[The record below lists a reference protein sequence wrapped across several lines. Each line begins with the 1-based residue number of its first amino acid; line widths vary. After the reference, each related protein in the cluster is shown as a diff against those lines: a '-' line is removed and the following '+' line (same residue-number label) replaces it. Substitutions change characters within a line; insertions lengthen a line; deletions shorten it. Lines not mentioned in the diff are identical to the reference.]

1 VYKSV
6 SNEIMFGVKACGKM
20 QIEKLEI
27 QKMNRNMKKKV
38 FLSTAVLTSL
48 VLRKILTNGE

>member
-1 VYKSV
+1 
-6 SNEIMFGVKACGKM
+6 MFGVKACGKM